1 MGGLLP
7 HEAGACIAPEAMP
20 DTLPRPDRCIVLVGL
35 MGVGKSTVAAM
46 FADEGVPVFD
56 ADAVVH
62 RLQGP
67 AGALVAEIEAHF
79 PGTTGPEGVNRTAL
93 SERVLGA
100 PEALRRLESLV
111 HPAVARE
118 REAVLAANAAAPV
131 VLLDIPLLF
140 EAGGWQAVDKIAVV
154 SAHADVQRARVLAR
168 FGMSE
173 EKFEHILARQFPDAE
188 KRARADF
195 VIPTGGSLAETRQA
209 VRRILA
215 CLKPAS
221 DS

>member
-1 MGGLLP
+1 MITLGLT
-7 HEAGACIAPEAMP
+7 GSIGM
-20 DTLPRPDRCIVLVGL
+20 
-35 MGVGKSTVAAM
+35 GKSTVAAM

-56 ADAVVH
+56 ADAAVH

-67 AGALVAEIEAHF
+67 AGALVAAIESHF
-79 PGTTGPEGVNRTAL
+79 PGTTGPQGVNRTAL
-93 SERVLGA
+93 SERVLGE

-118 REAVLAANAAAPV
+118 REAFLAANAAAPV

-154 SAHADVQRARVLAR
+154 SAPADLQRARVLAR
-168 FGMSE
+168 PGMSA
-173 EKFEHILARQFPDAE
+173 EKFEKILARQMPDEE
-188 KRARADF
+188 KRLRADF
-195 VIPTGGSLAETRQA
+195 VIPTGGSLEETRRA

-215 CLKPAS
+215 CLTGAI